1 MFGLLKTLFANPAR
15 DGRRLFNDAVRI
27 IEADRGSRSD
37 DYLQRAARLAR
48 ESLARFDARG
58 AKPAGDREAFIY
70 EIQQHHRDAR
80 QRADYAQLTAM
91 TLVLIRLRAEKL
103 GDDGQSTIAIIDQ
116 FIANPVISDDG
127 ADDPA
132 RP

>member
-27 IEADRGSRSD
+27 IEADRDSRSE
-37 DYLQRAARLAR
+37 DYLRRAARLAC

-58 AKPAGDREAFIY
+58 AAQPGDREAFIY

-103 GDDGQSTIAIIDQ
+103 GADGQSTIAIIDQ
-116 FIANPVISDDG
+116 FIANPVITNGG